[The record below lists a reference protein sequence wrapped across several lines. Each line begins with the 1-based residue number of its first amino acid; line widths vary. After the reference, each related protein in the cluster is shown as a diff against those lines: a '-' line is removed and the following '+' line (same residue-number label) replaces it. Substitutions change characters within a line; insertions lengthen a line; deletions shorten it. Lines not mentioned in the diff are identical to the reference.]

1 MQVAAERERVRG
13 GRREGSGRG
22 GRDEAGKRED
32 RGRESGRAREERG
45 GQKRLARPFYFET
58 NAQCSG
64 RSVTQNSVLSVLQ
77 PLPDVAASLRKHT
90 HTLNTSYLC
99 FFSLCVFP
107 NKSRLNSLWEKEALF
122 GITFLA
128 GV

>member
-1 MQVAAERERVRG
+1 MKRERGKTEG
-13 GRREGSGRG
+13 GEVEEQERRE
-22 GRDEAGKRED
+22 EAK
-32 RGRESGRAREERG
+32 
-45 GQKRLARPFYFET
+45 
-58 NAQCSG
+58 NAWQGLSILRQMHKCSG

-99 FFSLCVFP
+99 VFFSLCGFP
-107 NKSRLNSLWEKEALF
+107 NKSRLNSLREKEALF
-122 GITFLA
+122 GRTFLA

>member
-1 MQVAAERERVRG
+1 MQVAAERERVRR

-99 FFSLCVFP
+99 FFLSVCFQT
-107 NKSRLNSLWEKEALF
+107 R
-122 GITFLA
+122 A
-128 GV
+128 G